1 MHQRRQTPLS
11 LALEAIDFQTNGS
24 FNKELI
30 SIFEGLAKGSG
41 KELGDH
47 ELAQQLPAVIRHHTG
62 LNAVVLFGAP
72 TLASASALVNHNN
85 PLLNAISIEERE
97 FMPNA
102 DADKILYKAESAPVG
117 RVNLKTGMVSGV
129 FSDFP
134 TFITLPTEVAT
145 GKGFT
150 AEEKAAMVLHE
161 IGHLE
166 IYFEFLARTVS
177 TNQILAALAKKYES
191 TGNIKEREVFLTKVK
206 TLAQLKDLD
215 VEALAKSN
223 DKKVVEVVIVTSIVK
238 AIESE
243 LGSNIYDMNAWEQL
257 ADQYVARQGAGRA
270 LVTALDKAERFDGN
284 IAYRSLGY
292 YLYVEAVKL
301 LFAALAP
308 LTSGVTLIPLLI
320 ACGADSTD
328 QGGVYDSLK
337 NRMGRVRDQI
347 VEALKDQRLK
357 PEEVNALN
365 QDLGI
370 IDEVLSNVKDRQQL
384 LGYVIDFLSPW
395 HRKRISQEKLQREL
409 ERLAHNDLFVRA
421 ANLKQLGA

>member
-1 MHQRRQTPLS
+1 MWQRRQTPLS
-11 LALEAIDFQTNGS
+11 HALESIDFQTNGT
-24 FNKELI
+24 FYKELI
-30 SIFEGLAKGSG
+30 NIFDGLAKGNA
-41 KELGDH
+41 KEIGDH
-47 ELAQQLPAVIRHHTG
+47 ELAQQLPAVIRYHTG
-62 LNAVVLFGAP
+62 LNAVVLFGAAE
-72 TLASASALVNHNN
+72 LASASALVNHNN
-85 PLLNAISIEERE
+85 PLLNALSIEERE
-97 FMPNA
+97 FLPNA
-102 DADKILYKAESAPVG
+102 DADKILHKLEATPVG

-129 FSDFP
+129 FADFP
-134 TFITLPTEVAT
+134 VFLTLPTEVAT

-150 AEEKAAMVLHE
+150 SEEKAAMLLHE

-166 IYFEFLARTVS
+166 VYFEFLSRTVS
-177 TNQILAALAKKYES
+177 SNQILAALSKKYETS
-191 TGNIKEREVFLTKVK
+191 GSIKEREVFLTKVK

-243 LGSNIYDMNAWEQL
+243 LGSNIYDMNSWEQL
-257 ADQYVARQGAGRA
+257 ADQYAARQGAGRA
-270 LVTALDKAERFDGN
+270 LVTALDKAERFDGH
-284 IAYRSLGY
+284 IGYRNLGY

-308 LTSGVTLIPLLI
+308 ITYGVTLIPLLV

-328 QGGVYDSLK
+328 QGGVYDTLK
-337 NRMGRVRDQI
+337 NRMGRVRDQL

-357 PEEVNALN
+357 PEQVASVN
-365 QDLGI
+365 QDLTA

-421 ANLKQLGA
+421 ANLKQFGA